1 MRKYFWKCLG
11 SLNSWRKLNIGSFR
25 ISFAKPLFHPNL
37 FFSLF
42 YTIIL
47 HHIHNT
53 NQKKVLHKQ
62 KQQHCC
68 RPSFSFCPFKHF
80 FSSSDD
86 LHILSWILLSIKHTS
101 MQNNF
106 VYFYLKLLFFLSFDV
121 YVEKINGLAFGNMPF
136 FLFTIL
142 SWTGAF
148 TQCI

>member
-1 MRKYFWKCLG
+1 MKIKENNFNLKTITWKVSVFMRKYFWKCLG

-25 ISFAKPLFHPNL
+25 ISFAKPLFHRNL
-37 FFSLF
+37 FFSPFL

-53 NQKKVLHKQ
+53 NQKKVLQKQ

-106 VYFYLKLLFFLSFDV
+106 VYFYLKLLFEFRRV
-121 YVEKINGLAFGNMPF
+121 RRKE
-136 FLFTIL
+136 
-142 SWTGAF
+142 
-148 TQCI
+148 